1 MHEYVKI
8 AVLQN
13 EIEARLLDSVLQER
27 QIPHVLRSYHDVAY
41 DGMFQL
47 QQGWGC
53 VYAPNEFEQ
62 EIKEIMSDLLT
73 GFAET
78 AES

>member
-1 MHEYVKI
+1 MEEYVKI

-13 EIEARLLDSVLQER
+13 EIEARLLDSILQER

-53 VYAPNEFEQ
+53 VYAPRDFEQ
-62 EIKEIMSDLLT
+62 EVREIIADLLA
-73 GFAET
+73 GC
-78 AES
+78 

>member
-1 MHEYVKI
+1 MEEYVKI

-13 EIEARLLDSVLQER
+13 EIEARLLDSILQER
-27 QIPHVLRSYHDVAY
+27 EIPHVLRSYHDVAY

-53 VYAPNEFEQ
+53 LYAPRAFEGEIQ
-62 EIKEIMSDLLT
+62 EIIADLLS
-73 GFAET
+73 GC
-78 AES
+78 

>member
-1 MHEYVKI
+1 MEEYVKI

-13 EIEARLLDSVLQER
+13 EIEARLLDSILQER

-41 DGMFQL
+41 DGLFQL

-53 VYAPNEFEQ
+53 VYAPQEFKQ
-62 EIKEIMSDLLT
+62 EIEEIIADLSSDC
-73 GFAET
+73 
-78 AES
+78 